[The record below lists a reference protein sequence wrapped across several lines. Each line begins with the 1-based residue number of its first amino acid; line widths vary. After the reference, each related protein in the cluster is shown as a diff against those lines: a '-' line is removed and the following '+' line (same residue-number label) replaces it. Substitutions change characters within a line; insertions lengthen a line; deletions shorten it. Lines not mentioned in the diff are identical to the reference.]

1 MHAQSIEQM
10 NIPGLGF
17 HWEEYMRRREI
28 LKIGGA
34 AMAATLAGP
43 RFAFGQAKPTMGV
56 VVKIGGI
63 PWFNAME
70 AGIKEQGEALGIDAS
85 MIGPTSADPALQ
97 VRAIEDLIAKGVN
110 VIGVVPNDEKAL
122 EPVLEKAMKAGIKVV
137 GHEGPGIVNKDW
149 NFEMASAQGFGE
161 THAQLFADKTGGKGS
176 YAMYVGSL
184 TVPLHNQWA
193 DFAIAYLK
201 EKYPDLKLVGER
213 YGVAENVDDS
223 RKTALDV
230 MAANPDLVGF
240 LAFGSQG
247 PIGAGRAIEEK
258 GLVGKVHVIGP
269 HSPGQGQKLLKSG
282 AISGGFM
289 WNPREAGKIF
299 VTMGKLLVD
308 GAKIEEGT
316 EIPGLGKVSPDAATK
331 NIITNNLIA
340 INADSVDEL
349 AGMGL

>member
-1 MHAQSIEQM
+1 MLRRHFLAVTGAVAAVAIAASSLSFAQS
-10 NIPGLGF
+10 
-17 HWEEYMRRREI
+17 
-28 LKIGGA
+28 
-34 AMAATLAGP
+34 
-43 RFAFGQAKPTMGV
+43 KPTMGV

-70 AGIKEQGEALGIDAS
+70 AGIKEQGEALGMDAS

-137 GHEGPGIVNKDW
+137 IHEGPGIVNKDW
-149 NFEMASAQGFGE
+149 DFEMASAQGFGE
-161 THAQLFADKTGGKGS
+161 SHAKLFAEKTGGKGS
-176 YAMYVGSL
+176 YAIYVGSL
-184 TVPLHNQWA
+184 TVPLHNAWA
-193 DFAIAYLK
+193 DAAIEYLK
-201 EKYPDLKLVGER
+201 KNNPDLKLVGER

-223 RKTALDV
+223 RKTALDL
-230 MAANPDLVGF
+230 MAANPDLVGI

-258 GLVGKVHVIGP
+258 KLVGKVHVIGP

-282 AISGGFM
+282 AITGGFM
-289 WNPREAGKIF
+289 WNPKEAGKVF
-299 VTMGKLLVD
+299 VTMGKMLVD
-308 GAKIEEGT
+308 GGKIEEGT
-316 EIPGLGKVSPDAATK
+316 DIPGLGKVSPDAATK
-331 NIITNNLIA
+331 NIITNNLIP
-340 INADSVDEL
+340 INAESVDEL